1 MFHYKLIS
9 TLILFTSCV
18 AFSQQHPIS
27 HKPAEHI
34 RSHFKIELS
43 YITWKEMVSVKGPT
57 GSEKIYGDYI
67 GNAIA
72 IGYESYWSA
81 KWGSIIDGGLL
92 LGQANLGGSQTLV
105 PYQESD
111 LRWWGLKA
119 SYRATYRLSPQI
131 ITSMGPMVL
140 GRQID
145 LPLSSAANEV
155 KSGATVNHG
164 IVADVTCLLTSTF
177 AIRTELG
184 GLLQEASTVWS
195 LGIGYRF

>member
-1 MFHYKLIS
+1 MFHYKFIS

-18 AFSQQHPIS
+18 AFSQQQPILR
-27 HKPAEHI
+27 KPAEHI

-43 YITWKEMVSVKGPT
+43 YTTWKEMVSVKGPT

-67 GNAIA
+67 GNALG
-72 IGYESYWSA
+72 IGYESSWSA

-105 PYQESD
+105 PYQKSD

-131 ITSMGPMVL
+131 ITSMGPVVL

-145 LPLSSAANEV
+145 LPLTAAANEV
-155 KSGATVNHG
+155 KSGATVNYG

-184 GLLQEASTVWS
+184 GLLQEASTLWS